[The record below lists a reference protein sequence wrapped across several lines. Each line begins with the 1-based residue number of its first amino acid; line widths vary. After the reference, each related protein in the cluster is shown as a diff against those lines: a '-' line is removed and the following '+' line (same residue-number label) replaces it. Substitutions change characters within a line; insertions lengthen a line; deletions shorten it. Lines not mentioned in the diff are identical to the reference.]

1 MCPDSEIGD
10 SGRPEEE
17 RFAAYLSELKERG
30 SATLVVGELPR
41 GCYASF
47 CRDMLGDPTSDPRF
61 RLRVTTDE
69 TQDIATQVENNLSPS
84 ADRVPTRHIVSTFDA
99 RSATTASAISRA
111 NDTVTHVKDASLAK
125 LGVAISQ
132 EIKEFEERN
141 GGLEPAELRVCFDS
155 LRPLIEEFD
164 EEQVFKFLHILT
176 GRIRSTS
183 GMGHF
188 HLQVESDDLVVG
200 TFADLFDAVIELAN
214 RNDQLVQCWHV
225 HDRDITSGWM
235 PV

>member
-10 SGRPEEE
+10 SGRPEDE

-30 SATLVVGELPR
+30 SATLVVGELPSDS
-41 GCYASF
+41 YTSF
-47 CRDMLGDPTSDPRF
+47 CGDMLGDSTSDPRF
-61 RLRVTTDE
+61 RVRVTTDAAR
-69 TQDIATQVENNLSPS
+69 DIATRVETDPSP
-84 ADRVPTRHIVSTFDA
+84 AAGRVPTRHIVSTFDS
-99 RSATTASAISRA
+99 RSATTASAIARER
-111 NDTVTHVKDASLAK
+111 DTVTHVKDASLAT
-125 LGVAISQ
+125 LGVAISR
-132 EIKEFEERN
+132 EIKAFEERN

-164 EEQVFKFLHILT
+164 EAQVFKFLHILT

-188 HLQVESDDLVVG
+188 HLQVESDDLAVE
-200 TFADLFDAVIELAN
+200 TFAGLFDAVIELAR
-214 RNDQLVQCWHV
+214 RNDQLVQCWRV
-225 HDRDITSGWM
+225 RDPDLTSGWI

>member
-1 MCPDSEIGD
+1 MCPDSGVSD
-10 SGRPEEE
+10 SRRSEEE

-30 SATLVVGELPR
+30 SATLVVGELPSD
-41 GCYASF
+41 CYASF
-47 CRDMLGDPTSDPRF
+47 CRDMLGNHTSHPRF

-69 TQDIATQVENNLSPS
+69 TRDIATQVETDPSPS
-84 ADRVPTRHIVSTFDA
+84 SNRNPTRHVVSTFDS
-99 RSATTASAISRA
+99 RSATTASAIAMERDS
-111 NDTVTHVKDASLAK
+111 VTHVEDASLAK

-141 GGLEPAELRVCFDS
+141 DGLGPAELRVCFDS

-188 HLQVESDDLVVG
+188 HLQVESDDLVVE
-200 TFADLFDAVIELAN
+200 TFAGLFDAVIELAS

-225 HDRDITSGWM
+225 HGRDITSGWI